1 MRSENWFKSFP
12 APITVTDAAGIIVDM
27 NEAAAEMFKK
37 DGGRALIGKDVMDCH
52 PEPARLKLERM
63 YTEQTANVYTITKNG
78 KKKLIYQTPY
88 FTSDV
93 FSGFVEIC
101 LDLPNEMPHFNR
113 DAQ

>member
-1 MRSENWFKSFP
+1 MKSENWFKSLP
-12 APITVTDAAGIIVDM
+12 APITVTDAAGIIVEI

-52 PEPARLKLERM
+52 PEPSCSRLRGM
-63 YTEQTANVYTITKNG
+63 YANQSANVYTITKNG

-88 FTSDV
+88 FSDDV

-101 LDLPNEMPHFNR
+101 LDLPDEMPHFNR
-113 DAQ
+113 DA

>member
-1 MRSENWFKSFP
+1 MNSAKWIQSFP
-12 APITVTDAAGIIVDM
+12 APITVTDAASIIVEM

-37 DGGRALIGKDVMDCH
+37 DGGRVLIGKDVTDCH
-52 PEPARLKLERM
+52 PEPSRSKLRRM

-78 KKKLIYQTPY
+78 KKKLVYQTPY
-88 FTSDV
+88 FSDGT